1 MKNET
6 NMNNNP
12 FEDITEEVLIKW
24 QEMADLLAEL
34 LSVPSALIMKTE
46 NEFMEV
52 FISSNSK
59 NNPYNVGDKEKWY
72 GLYCETV
79 IRTQEKLLVPNA
91 LTNEKWKNNP
101 DIKLGMISYLGV
113 PINFPDNKPFGT
125 ICVLDNQENY
135 FSSNHER
142 LIQQFKRVLEL
153 DLVLIKSNKEL
164 KKLNADKSIFL
175 SILAHDIKSPLTSI
189 LGLSDLLVKDTN
201 QYDNEEIESFAKNIY
216 DVAISANNL
225 LDDLLLWST
234 SHYGKLPFEPQI
246 IEFNNICAQ
255 TISHL
260 KSQAEKKQIKIKI
273 SSPENN
279 VLWADENM
287 LKTVFRNL
295 VSNAIKFSNNGG
307 EIEISAEKYPSNT
320 LITFS
325 DNGVGIEDDEQKKL
339 FEISHNISNIGTMG
353 EKGTGLGLILCKEFI
368 EKHKGKIWVESKV
381 GIGSKFK
388 FTLPNEY

>member
-1 MKNET
+1 
-6 NMNNNP
+6 MNTNP
-12 FEDITEEVLIKW
+12 FEDITEEILIKW

-79 IRTQEKLLVPNA
+79 IKTQEKLLVPNA

-153 DLVLIKSNKEL
+153 DLVLIQSNKEL
-164 KKLNADKSIFL
+164 EKLNADKSTFL
-175 SILAHDIKSPLTSI
+175 SILAHDIKSPLASI
-189 LGLSDLLVKDTN
+189 LGLSDLLVKDTLK
-201 QYDNEEIESFAKNIY
+201 YDNEKIEAFAKSIF
-216 DVAISANNL
+216 DVASSTNNL

-234 SHYGKLPFEPQI
+234 SQYGKLLFEPQK
-246 IEFNNICAQ
+246 IEFNNICTQ
-255 TISHL
+255 TISQL
-260 KSQAEKKQIKIKI
+260 KSQAEKKQIEITI
-273 SSPENN
+273 SASEN
-279 VLWADENM
+279 VILWADENM
-287 LKTVFRNL
+287 LKTVLRNL
-295 VSNAIKFSNNGG
+295 VANAIKFSNNGG
-307 EIEISAEKYPSNT
+307 KIEISVEKNPSNT
-320 LITFS
+320 QITVS
-325 DNGVGIEDDEQKKL
+325 DNGVGIDDNAQKKL
-339 FEISHNISNIGTMG
+339 FEIAQSISNIGTKG
-353 EKGTGLGLILCKEFI
+353 EKGTGFGLILCKEFI

-381 GIGSKFK
+381 GIGSNFK
-388 FTLPNEY
+388 FTLPNEN

>member
-1 MKNET
+1 
-6 NMNNNP
+6 MNTNP
-12 FEDITEEVLIKW
+12 FEDITEEILIKW

-52 FISSNSK
+52 FISSNSN

-79 IRTQEKLLVPNA
+79 IKTQEKLLVPNA
-91 LTNEKWKNNP
+91 LTDENWNKNP

-142 LIQQFKRVLEL
+142 LIQQFKRVIEL
-153 DLVLIKSNKEL
+153 DLVLIQSNKEL
-164 KKLNADKSIFL
+164 EKLNVDKSIFI
-175 SILAHDIKSPLTSI
+175 SILAHDIKSPLISI
-189 LGLSDLLVKDTN
+189 LGLSELLVKDSHKYEN
-201 QYDNEEIESFAKNIY
+201 NKIESFAKNIN
-216 DVAISANNL
+216 DVAKSTNSL

-234 SHYGKLPFEPQI
+234 SQYGKLLYEPQK
-246 IEFNNICAQ
+246 IEFNNICTQ
-255 TISHL
+255 TISQL
-260 KSQAEKKQIKIKI
+260 KSQAEKKQIEITI
-273 SSPENN
+273 SASEN
-279 VLWADENM
+279 VFLWADENM
-287 LKTVFRNL
+287 LKTVLRNL
-295 VSNAIKFSNNGG
+295 VANAIKFSNNGG
-307 EIEISAEKYPSNT
+307 KIEISVEKNPSNT
-320 LITFS
+320 QITVS
-325 DNGVGIEDDEQKKL
+325 DNGVGIDDYAQKKL
-339 FEISHNISNIGTMG
+339 FEIAQSISNIGTMG

-381 GIGSKFK
+381 GIGSNFK
-388 FTLPNEY
+388 FTLPNEN

>member
-6 NMNNNP
+6 SMNTNP
-12 FEDITEEVLIKW
+12 FEDITEEIIIKW

-79 IRTQEKLLVPNA
+79 IKTQEKLLVPNA

-135 FSSNHER
+135 FTSNHER
-142 LIQQFKRVLEL
+142 LIQQFKGVLEL
-153 DLVLIKSNKEL
+153 DLVMIQSNKEL
-164 KKLNADKSIFL
+164 EKINTDKNIFL

-189 LGLSDLLVKDTN
+189 LGLSDLLVKN
-201 QYDNEEIESFAKNIY
+201 SNKYDSEKIETFAKNIF
-216 DVAISANNL
+216 DVASSTNNL

-234 SHYGKLPFEPQI
+234 SQYGKLPFEPQK
-246 IEFNNICAQ
+246 IELNNICAQ
-255 TISHL
+255 TIIHL
-260 KSQAEKKQIKIKI
+260 KTEAEKKQIEITI
-273 SSPENN
+273 YAPENII
-279 VLWADENM
+279 LWADENM

-295 VSNAIKFSNNGG
+295 VSNAIKFSNNGSK
-307 EIEISAEKYPSNT
+307 IEISAIKNPSNT
-320 LITFS
+320 LITVS
-325 DNGVGIEDDEQKKL
+325 DNGVGIDDDVQKKL
-339 FEISHNISNIGTMG
+339 FNISQSISNIGTMG

-368 EKHKGKIWVESKV
+368 ERHKGKIWVESKV
-381 GIGSKFK
+381 GIGSNFK
-388 FTLPNEY
+388 FTLPNEN

>member
-1 MKNET
+1 
-6 NMNNNP
+6 MNTNP
-12 FEDITEEVLIKW
+12 FEDINEEILIKW

-79 IRTQEKLLVPNA
+79 IKTQEKLLVPNA
-91 LTNEKWKNNP
+91 LTDENWNKNP

-153 DLVLIKSNKEL
+153 DLVLIQSNKEL
-164 KKLNADKSIFL
+164 EKLNADKSIFL

-189 LGLSDLLVKDTN
+189 LGLSELLVKDTN
-201 QYDNEEIESFAKNIY
+201 QYDNEKIESFAKNIF
-216 DVAISANNL
+216 DVASSTNNL

-234 SHYGKLPFEPQI
+234 SQYGKLPFEPQK
-246 IEFNNICAQ
+246 IEFYNICAQ

-260 KSQAEKKQIKIKI
+260 KSQSEKKEIEITI
-273 SSPENN
+273 SAPENIS
-279 VLWADENM
+279 LWADENM

-295 VSNAIKFSNNGG
+295 VSNAIKFSNNGSK
-307 EIEISAEKYPSNT
+307 IEISAEKYPSNT
-320 LITFS
+320 LITVS
-325 DNGVGIEDDEQKKL
+325 DNGVGIDDDVQKKL
-339 FEISHNISNIGTMG
+339 FNISQSISNIGTMG

-368 EKHKGKIWVESKV
+368 EKHKGEIWVESKV
-381 GIGSKFK
+381 GRGSNFK
-388 FTLPNEY
+388 FTLPNEN

>member
-1 MKNET
+1 
-6 NMNNNP
+6 MNTNP
-12 FEDITEEVLIKW
+12 FEDITEEILIKW

-79 IRTQEKLLVPNA
+79 IKTQEKLLVPNA
-91 LTNEKWKNNP
+91 LTDENWNKNP

-125 ICVLDNQENY
+125 ICILDNQENY

-153 DLVLIKSNKEL
+153 DLVLIQSNKEL
-164 KKLNADKSIFL
+164 EKLNADKSIFL
-175 SILAHDIKSPLTSI
+175 SILAHDIKSPLISI
-189 LGLSDLLVKDTN
+189 LGLSELLVKYTN
-201 QYDNEEIESFAKNIY
+201 QYDNEKIESFAKNIF
-216 DVAISANNL
+216 DVASSTNNL

-234 SHYGKLPFEPQI
+234 SQYGKLPFEPQK

-260 KSQAEKKQIKIKI
+260 KSQAEKKEIKIKI
-273 SSPENN
+273 SSPENIN
-279 VLWADENM
+279 LWADENM
-287 LKTVFRNL
+287 LKTVLRNL

-307 EIEISAEKYPSNT
+307 EIEISSEKYHSNT
-320 LITFS
+320 LITVS
-325 DNGVGIEDDEQKKL
+325 DNGVGIEDEEQKKL
-339 FEISHNISNIGTMG
+339 FEISQNISNIGTMG

-381 GIGSKFK
+381 GIGSNFK
-388 FTLPNEY
+388 FILPNEN